1 MKNTIPQST
10 FYFSAYPLKALN
22 LSEAEK
28 KSYLH
33 IYTKSDK
40 SLKQS
45 INPITIGSKVLP
57 LINPYPEH
65 KMENAVEVKIKPSDH
80 IEDRESDWFASY
92 E

>member
-1 MKNTIPQST
+1 MKNILPQST

-33 IYTKSDK
+33 IYTKRDK
-40 SLKQS
+40 HIKLSV
-45 INPITIGSKVLP
+45 NSKILP
-57 LINPYPEH
+57 MVNPYLETKIEAP
-65 KMENAVEVKIKPSDH
+65 VELNIKLADQV
-80 IEDRESDWFASY
+80 EERESDWFGNY

>member
-22 LSEAEK
+22 LSEVEK

-40 SLKQS
+40 SLKLS
-45 INPITIGSKVLP
+45 TNSKVLP
-57 LINPYPEH
+57 MINPYPEH
-65 KMENAVEVKIKPSDH
+65 IIENKIEVKIKPSDH
-80 IEDRESDWFASY
+80 IEDRERDWFASY